1 MEKKYLGGVE
11 RVKQP
16 YDKTLVFAF
25 WNENAKDFEMSSGY
39 ILEFYDIE
47 RLLITSVLLDSDH
60 VYRELQSMGFKKSY
74 IKVIL
79 SML

>member
-11 RVKQP
+11 RLKQP

-39 ILEFYDIE
+39 ILEF
-47 RLLITSVLLDSDH
+47 
-60 VYRELQSMGFKKSY
+60 
-74 IKVIL
+74 
-79 SML
+79 